1 MSNINALYTA
11 LSALQAAQAGIDTA
25 SHNVTNVSTEGY
37 TRQRVDVRTR
47 RPHTFPYGQVGN
59 GVEIVDITRA
69 RDAHL
74 DARVRAG
81 SAALSGLEIRSEVLG
96 RLETVMN
103 EPQAGISTALSNLWS
118 SFEEWSLDP
127 PAGAPR
133 LNVMTALENLTSE
146 IRIVN
151 EGWTATAAHAAD
163 ELSARVD
170 EVNGLLR
177 QVAELNQAVLES
189 TTQTGTP
196 NDLLDRRDVVLD
208 RLSELAGVTV
218 TPEKHGTVRVSLNG
232 MQLVGADQVS
242 LLSVDTAT
250 AVITHD
256 SGVEINAS
264 GVLGGY
270 QTVITTDL
278 PAFKAQLDSFVE
290 ELAANLN
297 TRHAAGFHE
306 TGAGGDL
313 LTYTLGNAAETVA
326 VAVTDP
332 SQLAS
337 ASTAGPP
344 FPAFDAT
351 NADNLAALQFDE
363 VAASGTA
370 SLDELHRTLVV
381 DVGGATA
388 AASAAA
394 ASQAAVQGSADLAR
408 LGQHG
413 VSIDEEMVELLHYQ
427 RAYEAAARVMTAVDE
442 ALEHLINRTG
452 IVGR

>member
-1 MSNINALYTA
+1 MSDFNALYTA
-11 LSALQAAQAGIDTA
+11 LSALQASQAGIDTA
-25 SHNVTNVSTEGY
+25 SHNISNVSTEGY

-47 RPHTFPYGQVGN
+47 RPHTLPFGQIGT

-81 SAALSGLEIRSEVLG
+81 SAALAGLEIRSDVLG

-103 EPQAGISTALSNLWS
+103 EPHAGISTALTNLWS

-127 PAGAPR
+127 PSGASR
-133 LNVMTALENLTSE
+133 LSVLTGLENLVSE
-146 IRIVN
+146 IHIVN
-151 EGWTATAAHAAD
+151 EGWNATSAHAAD

-170 EVNGLLR
+170 EVNALLR

-189 TTQTGTP
+189 TSHTGTP
-196 NDLLDRRDVVLD
+196 NDLLDRRDAVLD

-232 MQLVGADQVS
+232 MQLVGADRVS

-256 SGVEINAS
+256 SGVEIAAS
-264 GVLGGY
+264 GILGGY

-278 PAFKAQLDSFVE
+278 PAFRAQLDSFVE
-290 ELAANLN
+290 ELAAGLN
-297 TRHAAGFHE
+297 TRHAAGFHD
-306 TGAGGDL
+306 GGPGGDL
-313 LTYTLGNAAETVA
+313 LSYVAGNAAETVT
-326 VAVTDP
+326 VAITDP
-332 SQLAS
+332 SQLAAA
-337 ASTAGPP
+337 ASPGPP
-344 FPAFDAT
+344 VPAYDAT
-351 NADNLAALQFDE
+351 NADFLAALQFDE
-363 VAASGTA
+363 IAAGGTA
-370 SLDELHRTLVV
+370 TLDELFRTAVI

-388 AASAAA
+388 AAEAAA

-413 VSIDEEMVELLHYQ
+413 VSLDEEMVELLHYQ
-427 RAYEAAARVMTAVDE
+427 RAYEAAARVMTAIDE
-442 ALEHLINRTG
+442 ALDTLINRTG